1 MELLEIKDSLHAFI
15 GRTFLSPI
23 RDIPDQLG
31 PARITALCYALGK
44 TSDLL
49 MVMLLA
55 MEIREME
62 AVPAPT
68 GEHEDI
74 LAIGIYDIQL
84 TTLEHINKIT
94 ELMQR

>member
-15 GRTFLSPI
+15 GRTFLAPI

-62 AVPAPT
+62 TVPAV
-68 GEHEDI
+68 EAAEID
-74 LAIGIYDIQL
+74 LL
-84 TTLEHINKIT
+84 TYAQVVRIK

>member
-62 AVPAPT
+62 AVPAPPPVEPQEIELLT
-68 GEHEDI
+68 Y
-74 LAIGIYDIQL
+74 AQL
-84 TTLEHINKIT
+84 VRIT

>member
-15 GRTFLSPI
+15 ERTFLAPI
-23 RDIPDQLG
+23 GAIPEQLG
-31 PARITALCYALGK
+31 PARITALCYALSK

-62 AVPAPT
+62 TVPAV
-68 GEHEDI
+68 EAAEID
-74 LAIGIYDIQL
+74 LL
-84 TTLEHINKIT
+84 TYTQVVRIK